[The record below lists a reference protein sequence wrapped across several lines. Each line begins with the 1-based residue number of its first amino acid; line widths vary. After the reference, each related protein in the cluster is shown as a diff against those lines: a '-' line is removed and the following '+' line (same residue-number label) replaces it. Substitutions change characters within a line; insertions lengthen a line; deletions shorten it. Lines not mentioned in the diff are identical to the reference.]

1 MNISEGF
8 IKRPIATSL
17 LMAAIALFGM
27 VAYRSLPVS
36 DLPNVD
42 FPTLLVTA
50 QLPGASPETMGAS
63 VATPLENQF
72 SMIAGLESMT
82 SVNSLGST
90 QITLEF
96 DLNRSLDGA
105 AVDVQAAI
113 TQAAR
118 LLPQG
123 MPTPPTFTKVNPAD
137 QPILYLVITS
147 TTVPPWTLDEYAET
161 RIAQRISMVSG
172 VAQVQVLGSQKY
184 AVHAQLDP
192 HALAS
197 RQIGINEVES
207 ALRNWNVNTPT
218 GAIIGPHKAFTLQAT
233 GQLMSAAEYKD
244 MIVTYRNGAPVR
256 LAELGN
262 IIDGVED
269 QRTASWFY
277 NRDSQQRAI
286 TLGIQRQPGT
296 NTIAVAD
303 AVKALMP
310 QFRLELPTS
319 VHMDVLYDR
328 SDTIRESYRDVQ
340 FTMLLTLALVIM
352 VIYVFLRNLWATVI
366 PSLALPF
373 SIIGTFAV
381 MYLLNYSLDNL
392 SMMALILSVGFV
404 VDDAIVMLENIYRH
418 VEMGEEPLMASLVG
432 SREIGFT
439 IVSMTLSLAA
449 VFIPVLFMGGVL
461 GRLFREFS
469 VTICVAI
476 LISGVVSVTLTP
488 MLCSRFLKKPH
499 HRTPPHGTGGAEAA
513 GAAGISRFERWT
525 EAGFQAM
532 LRGYDRTLQIVLGA
546 RRATMVAFV
555 VVLLLTAVLFMIV
568 PKGFIPDQDTDQIA
582 VTTEAAQGASYDN
595 LVEYQSRIADII
607 RRDPNVE
614 GLVST
619 VGGSAANTLGGPN
632 LGQIVVHLKPRG
644 DRRELANDIIE
655 KLRPQLADI
664 PGMEVYLQNPPTV
677 RIGGQ
682 VSKSLYQYSMQSPDR
697 PQLYAASRA
706 LLKALANEP
715 GLVDLTSDLEITS
728 PQVNVEIDR
737 DKAAALGVTANQIEN
752 AFYDAYGPRWVST
765 IYAPVNEYKVLLEL
779 APQFQADP
787 SALSLL
793 YFKAAQ
799 QAGAGASGA
808 ATSGAVGGATAAG
821 PGAAAA
827 TNTTT
832 NAAGT
837 VVPLDTLAKTT
848 QVIGPQAVNHKGQL
862 PAVTISFGLAQ
873 GASLGSALSRVRE
886 VADQTLPEGVSGQ
899 FQGAAQAF
907 QSSLGN
913 LAILLVIAIMV
924 VYIVLG
930 ILYESYI
937 HPLTILSGL
946 PSAGFGALVTLIVF
960 RMDLNIYA
968 FVGMI
973 MLIGIVEKNA
983 IMQIDFALEAERS
996 GKTPQEAIYQGCLIR
1011 FRPIMMTTM
1020 AALLGAV
1027 PIALGYGAGGE
1038 ARQPLGLVVV
1048 GGLLFSQ
1055 LVTLYLTPVVYT
1067 YMAQIQEWLKSRQ
1080 KRSALEP
1087 VSVGK

>member
-17 LMAAIALFGM
+17 LMAAIALFGV

-50 QLPGASPETMGAS
+50 SLPGASPETMGAS

-72 SMIAGLESMT
+72 SMIAGLDSMT

-147 TTVPPWTLDEYAET
+147 TTLPPWTLDEYAET

-197 RQIGINEVES
+197 RQIGINEVEA
-207 ALRNWNVNTPT
+207 ALRAWNVNVPT
-218 GAIIGPHKAFTLQAT
+218 GTIVGPHKAFTLQAT
-233 GQLMSAAEYKD
+233 GQLMNAEQYRN
-244 MIVTYRNGAPVR
+244 MIVAYRNGAPVR
-256 LAELGN
+256 LSELGT
-262 IIDGVED
+262 IKDGVED
-269 QRTASWFY
+269 ERTASWY
-277 NRDSQQRAI
+277 YSGSTRQRAI

-303 AVKALMP
+303 AVKALIP
-310 QFRLELPTS
+310 QFRAELPRS

-352 VIYVFLRNLWATVI
+352 VIFVFLRNVWATVI

-381 MYLLNYSLDNL
+381 MYLLGYSLDNL

-418 VEMGEEPLMASLVG
+418 VEGGEAPLAASLVG

-488 MLCSRFLKKPH
+488 MLCSRFLKKPAA
-499 HRTPPHGTGGAEAA
+499 HGGG
-513 GAAGISRFERWT
+513 RFARAT
-525 EAGFQAM
+525 EVGFDWL
-532 LRGYDRTLQIVLGA
+532 LRGYDRTLQVVLRHRPATMAAAGIVLA
-546 RRATMVAFV
+546 
-555 VVLLLTAVLFMIV
+555 LTAVLFVVV
-568 PKGFIPDQDTDQIA
+568 PKGFIPSQDTDQIS
-582 VTTEAAQGASYDN
+582 VTTEAAQGSSYDE
-595 LVEYQSRIADII
+595 LVQYQGEVADVI
-607 RRDPNVE
+607 RRDPNVQA
-614 GLVST
+614 LVST
-619 VGGSAANTLGGPN
+619 IGGSAAATLGGPN
-632 LGQIVVHLKPRG
+632 LGQIVVHLKPRA
-644 DRRELANDIIE
+644 DRDELADAIIE
-655 KLRPQLADI
+655 RLRPQLAGI
-664 PGMEVYLQNPPTV
+664 PGMEVYLQNPPTI

-682 VSKSLYQYSMQSPDR
+682 VSKSLYQFSMQSPDR
-697 PQLYAASRA
+697 DQLYATARR
-706 LLKALANEP
+706 LLKALRGVP
-715 GLVDLTSDLEITS
+715 GLEDVTSDLEITS
-728 PQVNVEIDR
+728 PQVDVSIDR
-737 DKAAALGVTANQIEN
+737 DKAAAMGVTASQIEN

-779 APQFQADP
+779 APQYQADP
-787 SALSLL
+787 GALSLL
-793 YFKAAQ
+793 YFK
-799 QAGAGASGA
+799 GAN
-808 ATSGAVGGATAAG
+808 G
-821 PGAAAA
+821 P
-827 TNTTT
+827 
-832 NAAGT
+832 
-837 VVPLDTLAKTT
+837 VVPLDTLAKAR
-848 QVIGPQAVNHKGQL
+848 QVVGPQTVNHYGQL
-862 PAVTISFGLAQ
+862 SAVTISFGLSP
-873 GASLGSALSRVRE
+873 GTSLGSALTTVGRMA
-886 VADQTLPEGVSGQ
+886 ADILPAGVNGQ
-899 FQGAAQAF
+899 FQGAAKAF
-907 QSSLGN
+907 ESSLSN
-913 LAILLVIAIMV
+913 LAVLLVIAVTV

-946 PSAGFGALVTLIVF
+946 PSAGFGALVTLILF
-960 RMDLNIYA
+960 RLDLNIYA

-983 IMQIDFALEAERS
+983 IMQIDFALEAER
-996 GKTPQEAIYQGCLIR
+996 GGMTPDQAIYQGCLIR

-1067 YMAQIQEWLKSRQ
+1067 YLAQFQERLKGRT
-1080 KRSALEP
+1080 AVGGAEP
-1087 VSVGK
+1087 LPVGK